1 MITVDETVKTTLAP
15 AQAFD
20 YLKNFEHTSEWD
32 PGTPVVE
39 KTSTGPVAVGST
51 FHAEA
56 EFKGKRQ
63 PLEYVV
69 TALSENSITL
79 RGENKLVVS
88 VDTITVNP
96 SGPGSSVRYQ
106 AEFTIKGWKQIAEPF
121 VKGTFQGL
129 AQPAI
134 DGLKRKLDSLDG

>member
-15 AQAFD
+15 TEAFD

-63 PLEYVV
+63 PLEYEV
-69 TALSENSITL
+69 TALTANSITL
-79 RGENKLVVS
+79 RGENKTVIS
-88 VDTITVNP
+88 VDTITVTP
-96 SGPGSSVRYQ
+96 SGPGSAVNYKAQFSL
-106 AEFTIKGWKQIAEPF
+106 KSWKKIAEPF
-121 VKGTFQGL
+121 VRDTFQGL
-129 AQPAI
+129 AEPAV
-134 DGLKRKLDSLDG
+134 DGMKRKLDSLAR